1 MIWIRNLLMSM
12 QLQRKID
19 RRLVLIV
26 YAKPRKRRGRKY
38 RVNLARSKRI
48 LLIVIILSAQGK
60 YQSIYL
66 LQGILKRS

>member
-12 QLQRKID
+12 QLHRKID
-19 RRLVLIV
+19 QRLVLIV
-26 YAKPRKRRGRKY
+26 FVKPRKRRGRKY
-38 RVNLARSKRI
+38 RANLARSKKI
-48 LLIVIILSAQGK
+48 LIVIILSAQGK